1 MLPWLNH
8 NSARARAMTTKFA
21 RPTTSTTT
29 QDTPSVPKWAYATV
43 VVLLIVGLALG
54 YIVKRPSVSKPQD

>member
-1 MLPWLNH
+1 
-8 NSARARAMTTKFA
+8 MTTKFA